1 MTKPRD
7 PDPALDERLGELD
20 PELLEYAIGR
30 DIARRQVIRRD
41 IRKQA
46 KVKKAERRK
55 ARPKAPP
62 VLNRYRKL
70 RDGERVAMKRPL
82 AKVEDRVYVP
92 AALRSWRLTHDLTPE
107 QAGARVGLSPRS
119 CSWRH
124 YEDGYM
130 APPYLMLLKIIAA
143 TGLGTNLERVQI
155 GEPAPELLLERAH
168 ADMLATRKRRP
179 RRRPLRPKTPA

>member
-1 MTKPRD
+1 MSKPRD
-7 PDPALDERLGELD
+7 PDPALDERVAELD

-30 DIARRQVIRRD
+30 DIARRQAIRANIRRD
-41 IRKQA
+41 S
-46 KVKKAERRK
+46 KVKKAERRR

-70 RDGERVAMKRPL
+70 RDGEQVAMKRPL

-107 QAGARVGLSPRS
+107 QAQARIGLSPRS

-130 APPYLMLLKIIAA
+130 APPYLTLLRIIAV
-143 TGLGTNLERVQI
+143 TGLGTNLERVQV
-155 GEPAPELLLERAH
+155 GQSSPDLLLERAH